1 MLNLSAALKR
11 RPTHLAGKL
20 GDVTRWPGLRLKG
33 YTLAFG
39 ESPGMTLPLVGM
51 TLPLVEGKAPIV
63 ELLLGRQPVFR
74 RLCYDIW

>member
-1 MLNLSAALKR
+1 MLNRSAALKR

-39 ESPGMTLPLVGM
+39 ESPGMTLPLV
-51 TLPLVEGKAPIV
+51 EGKAPIV
-63 ELLLGRQPVFR
+63 ELLLRRQPVFR

>member
-1 MLNLSAALKR
+1 MLNRSAALKR
-11 RPTHLAGKL
+11 RPTHLARKL

-39 ESPGMTLPLVGM
+39 ESPGMTLPLV
-51 TLPLVEGKAPIV
+51 EGKAPIV
-63 ELLLGRQPVFR
+63 ELPPGRQPVFR